1 MLLISF
7 KHDKLLYDII
17 LKQLKRRNF
26 MKDKY
31 IQAIILGVLIG
42 GAILLDDF
50 VGPKDKQ
57 KMEKK
62 VLIASGKMPEG
73 LNIDDLTKEL
83 HYKIEKGEDISSF
96 IEDVDGLE
104 NMDVEIKVEIK
115 KD

>member
-1 MLLISF
+1 
-7 KHDKLLYDII
+7 
-17 LKQLKRRNF
+17 

-50 VGPKDKQ
+50 VGPKDEQ

-62 VLIASGKMPEG
+62 VLITSGKMPEG

-83 HYKIEKGEDISSF
+83 HYKIEKGEDIF
-96 IEDVDGLE
+96 ERGYKLE
-104 NMDVEIKVEIK
+104 KVEFDRSFPEYILQNK
-115 KD
+115 ESLKNWII

>member
-1 MLLISF
+1 
-7 KHDKLLYDII
+7 
-17 LKQLKRRNF
+17 

-50 VGPKDKQ
+50 VGPKDEQ
-57 KMEKK
+57 KMEKRLLIQ
-62 VLIASGKMPEG
+62 VLITSGKMPEG

>member
-17 LKQLKRRNF
+17 LQQLKRGNF

-50 VGPKDKQ
+50 VGPKDEQ

-62 VLIASGKMPEG
+62 VLITSGKMPEG

>member
-1 MLLISF
+1 
-7 KHDKLLYDII
+7 
-17 LKQLKRRNF
+17 

-50 VGPKDKQ
+50 VGPKDEQ

-62 VLIASGKMPEG
+62 VLITSGKMPEG

>member
-1 MLLISF
+1 
-7 KHDKLLYDII
+7 
-17 LKQLKRRNF
+17 
-26 MKDKY
+26 
-31 IQAIILGVLIG
+31 
-42 GAILLDDF
+42 
-50 VGPKDKQ
+50 
-57 KMEKK
+57 
-62 VLIASGKMPEG
+62 MPEG